1 VRKSTVLLAAGAVV
15 VLAFAALLRFTIVP
29 GLQQLPDDLDTT
41 LHYTGKAD
49 ILDQAALL
57 KGDMAGGIKTG
68 VPVELQQR
76 VRVVSAHDQTVVVTD
91 ETELTGPGDATL
103 SKTRHTFAV
112 DRRNLAAAPAPDGV
126 TVEPHDGLTV
136 GFPIP
141 PEPTDYTYWDYTTA
155 TGATA
160 AYERTELRSGIETY
174 VYSMTTK
181 GPLRD
186 ASVVGDLPTALP
198 KSVLLAFAPSLPQD
212 QQQMLAQYASLLP
225 DQLPLS
231 YTAEGENTFWVDKVT
246 GYVVDVARKEKVDVS
261 LALGATVV
269 PLASVFSLDLRF
281 APDTVKSI
289 TDDATSAARGLMI
302 ISVVIPIAL
311 VVLAV
316 VLVLVAVFL
325 SRGRRGVRRA
335 PRGPQGTV
343 TEPTAQRPTAPPPT
357 AAVGAADEG

>member
-1 VRKSTVLLAAGAVV
+1 VRRSTVLFAAGAVI

-49 ILDQAALL
+49 ILDQAALM
-57 KGDMAGGIKTG
+57 KGDMANGVKTG
-68 VPVELQQR
+68 VPVELEQH
-76 VRVVSAHDQTVVVTD
+76 VRATSAHGQTLVVTD

-103 SKTRHTFAV
+103 SKTSHTFAV
-112 DRRNLAAAPAPDGV
+112 DRKNLAAAPAPKGV

-141 PEPTDYTYWDYTTA
+141 PAPTDYTYWDYTTA

-198 KSVLLAFAPSLPQD
+198 KSVLLAFAPSLPAD
-212 QQQMLAQYASLLP
+212 QQRMLAQYASLLP
-225 DQLPLS
+225 DELPLS
-231 YTAEGENTFWVDKVT
+231 YTAEGENTFWVDKTT
-246 GYVVDVARKEKVDVS
+246 GYVVDVTRKQKVDVA
-261 LALGATVV
+261 LALGPTVV

-281 APDTVKSI
+281 APDTVASI
-289 TDDATSAARGLMI
+289 RDDAKSAARGLTI

-316 VLVLVAVFL
+316 VLLLAPVFL
-325 SRGRRGVRRA
+325 SRRRRRA
-335 PRGPQGTV
+335 GRAHVRPQGTA
-343 TEPTAQRPTAPPPT
+343 TEPTAAPPT